1 LKKPKSVKKRNASSA
16 IIAVIIIIAISA
28 SAIYFYNQ
36 QKTSGGDNTAQWITS
51 GPFAITNGTY
61 RIDDNVFM
69 VVTGLKPTDVGKMTV
84 YDPEGAIYTQVPFNG
99 TLKSD
104 FNYFFKPNTERLSKI
119 CTPQDLVGNWTIA
132 FPGTSYNPIH
142 FKIINEWVQGGQAEI
157 KPIPP
162 PCP

>member
-1 LKKPKSVKKRNASSA
+1 MKKPKSGKKSATNA
-16 IIAVIIIIAISA
+16 IIAVIVIIAISA

-36 QKTSGGDNTAQWITS
+36 QRISSGGNTAQEITS
-51 GPFAITNGTY
+51 GPFTINNSTY

-69 VVTGLKPTDVGKMTV
+69 VVTGLKTTDTGKIIV
-84 YDPEGAIYTQVPFNG
+84 YDPKGGVVTQEPCNG

-104 FNYFFKPNTERLSKI
+104 FNYFFKPVKEKLETV

-132 FPGTSYNPIH
+132 FPGTSYSPIH
-142 FKIINEWVQGGQAEI
+142 FQIINEWVPSGQAEI
-157 KPIPP
+157 KPIPQ

>member
-1 LKKPKSVKKRNASSA
+1 MKKPKSRKKSASSA
-16 IIAVIIIIAISA
+16 IIAVIVIIAISA
-28 SAIYFYNQ
+28 SAIYFYNH
-36 QKTSGGDNTAQWITS
+36 QKTSEDGNTAQWITS

-69 VVTGLKPTDVGKMTV
+69 TVTGLKPTDAGKIIV
-84 YDPEGAIYTQVPFNG
+84 YDPKGGIFTQTPFNG

-104 FNYFFKPNTERLSKI
+104 FNYFFKPNTNRLEKL

-132 FPGTSYNPIH
+132 FPGTSYDPIH
-142 FKIINEWVQGGQAEI
+142 FEIINEWVPSGQAEI
-157 KPIPP
+157 KSIPP

>member
-1 LKKPKSVKKRNASSA
+1 MKKPKSGKKNATSA
-16 IIAVIIIIAISA
+16 IIAVIVIIAISA

-36 QKTSGGDNTAQWITS
+36 QKNSNEDTAQWVTS

-61 RIDDNVFM
+61 RLDDNVFM
-69 VVTGLKPTDVGKMTV
+69 VVTGLKPTDVGKIVV
-84 YDPEGAIYTQVPFNG
+84 YDPKGGVFTQSPFNG

-104 FNYFFKPNTERLSKI
+104 FNYFFKPNTERIEKL

-132 FPGTSYNPIH
+132 FPGTSYDPLH

-157 KPIPP
+157 KPIAP